1 MIFAD
6 LFFLYFF
13 LPLCLIAYFICHFF
27 VKKMAA
33 KNIVLIVFSLVFY
46 AWGEPLYVI
55 LLLFSA
61 AFNWF
66 MGLMIGHNRSVEKK
80 AKLCVGIA
88 VGVDILLLMIFKYS
102 GFFVENFNGLFH
114 ASIPVPQI
122 TLPIGISFFT
132 FQAIS
137 YIIDCYWETVKPQ
150 KHFLN
155 FLLYLSL
162 FPQLIAGPIVR
173 YSVVEKE
180 INKRKS
186 TVSDIS
192 EGGMRFVVGLAKKV
206 IIANNLYAIVKQFYG
221 DVNAGQF
228 NDISGMSFLG
238 TWFVIIAYSLYV
250 YFDFSGYSDM
260 AIGLGRIF
268 GFHFDENFKYPF
280 ICKTI
285 SEFWQRWHISL
296 STFFRDYLFYVP
308 IFGKPRKYLNLF
320 LVWFCTGM
328 WHGASWNFIFWG
340 LYYGLFLLLEIKLGK
355 KRMKKWPVWLSH
367 LYSKFVIV
375 LGFGIFCFAD
385 MKQLGNFFLNAFGIS
400 MVTNG
405 NAFADQITWSAFVGN
420 IFLMIA
426 AVLCSLPILPKIKHF
441 FFEFGNNVVYTTG
454 KVLGAVG
461 CAYLLVMCSILLVDT
476 TNNPFLYFRF

>member
-13 LPLCLIAYFICHFF
+13 LPICLILYFVF
-27 VKKMAA
+27 KKLKT
-33 KNIVLIVFSLVFY
+33 KNTILIIFSLVFY

-66 MGLMIGHNRSVEKK
+66 MGLMIGRNRQNERNAKISV
-80 AKLCVGIA
+80 AVAIA
-88 VGVDILLLMIFKYS
+88 VDLLLLVIFKYT
-102 GFFVENFNGLFH
+102 GFLVENMNGLFH
-114 ASIPVPQI
+114 SAIPVPQI
-122 TLPIGISFFT
+122 SLPIGISFFT

-150 KHFLN
+150 KSFKN

-173 YSVVEKE
+173 YSVVENE
-180 INKRKS
+180 IMKRK
-186 TVSDIS
+186 TTISDIS
-192 EGGMRFVVGLAKKV
+192 EGAMRFIVGLAKKV
-206 IIANNLYAIVKQFYG
+206 IIANSLYAVVKQFFG
-221 DVNAGQF
+221 DVNADQY
-228 NDISGMSFLG
+228 NDISGLSFLG
-238 TWFVIIAYSLYV
+238 TWFVVIAYSLYV

-268 GFHFDENFKYPF
+268 GFHFNENFNYPF
-280 ICKTI
+280 ICKSI

-296 STFFRDYLFYVP
+296 SSFFRDYLFYVP

-320 LVWFCTGM
+320 LVWFCTGL
-328 WHGASWNFIFWG
+328 WHGAAWNFIFWG
-340 LYYGLFLLLEIKLGK
+340 LYFGLFLLFEIKLGK
-355 KRMKKWPVWLSH
+355 KRMKKWPLAVKH
-367 LYSKFVIV
+367 IYSKLVIV
-375 LGFGIFCFAD
+375 IGFGIFCFSD
-385 MKQLGNFFLNAFGIS
+385 MTQLGNFFSNIS
-400 MVTNG
+400 GMSMIFRG
-405 NAFADQITWSAFVGN
+405 GSFADQLTASAFVGN
-420 IFLMIA
+420 IFLLIIA
-426 AVLCSLPILPKIKHF
+426 IVVSMPVLQKLKYF
-441 FFEFGNNVVYTTG
+441 FFEWGNNVVYTTG

-461 CAYLLVMCSILLVDT
+461 CAYLLLMCSILLVDA